1 MISQVIIGCRTWA
14 ITRRSKGLGVFLLVF
29 GSIVTVLE
37 WYAGVDLGGRIPV
50 QEDVS
55 FLHSMQVKLNPDKHY
70 FLLRESGAFTV
81 CTLWCGQL
89 SLGQLLTWE
98 QKDGH
103 AFMGLLPRIRGFRC
117 RYMHPFDIIFG
128 YIS

>member
-37 WYAGVDLGGRIPV
+37 WYAGVDVDGRMPV
-50 QEDVS
+50 QKDVS
-55 FLHSMQVKLNPDKHY
+55 FLRSMQVKLNPDKHY

-81 CTLWCGQL
+81 CTLWCSRL
-89 SLGQLLTWE
+89 SLVQLLTGE

-103 AFMGLLPRIRGFRC
+103 TFMGLLSHIHGFRC